1 MGMRVLGLMSGSLIQ
16 GSGARKTTL
25 CQPRAFDFEG
35 QQGLISGAT
44 QKWEKGDFILKG
56 HTQNSLCPGTQGKSD
71 DLRGGRVRATCWS
84 WKASGRG
91 RGQRQLTLGAQT
103 LVADTSSHTDA
114 AAGGAPLTR

>member
-71 DLRGGRVRATCWS
+71 DLRGGRVRAAGLG
-84 WKASGRG
+84 KPPGEAGVSGSSRWEH
-91 RGQRQLTLGAQT
+91 RHWWQTRLATRTLLLA
-103 LVADTSSHTDA
+103 V
-114 AAGGAPLTR
+114 PP